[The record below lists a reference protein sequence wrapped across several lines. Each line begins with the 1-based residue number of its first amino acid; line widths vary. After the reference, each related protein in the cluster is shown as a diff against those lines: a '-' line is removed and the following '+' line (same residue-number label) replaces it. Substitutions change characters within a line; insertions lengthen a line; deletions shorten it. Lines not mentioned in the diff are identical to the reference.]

1 MEKEH
6 KYLDSIKQQLEAL
19 LLMCQHFSA
28 MSMVIWRLVK
38 RENVNRGAVNYT
50 SKVTQRNNYKSYI
63 RAPTS
68 YENMTTFI

>member
-38 RENVNRGAVNYT
+38 RTR
-50 SKVTQRNNYKSYI
+50 
-63 RAPTS
+63 
-68 YENMTTFI
+68 M